1 MGRSTSQ
8 KPLIRADDRSSEFSV
23 LMLRSVHNSCMSKA
37 NTTYWICQA
46 AGWGAYSAIGL
57 TTAVMEHGWRPSIV
71 IGYILFFAYSIGLTH
86 LMRATIRRE
95 GWMTMPLA
103 RLLPR
108 VAVACMAIGIIQS
121 MLVVAIY
128 RAIEGRL
135 DFWSEPSSI
144 IYMFLGVTVVCGMWS
159 TLYIGLTSMRRSRE
173 ARRAEV
179 QMQLALSNAE
189 LRALE
194 AQLNPHFL
202 FNCLNSIRG
211 MISED
216 PAQAR
221 NMVTRLA
228 SILRYSLQR
237 DRQRLAPLAGEMEV
251 VSDYLALEAIRFDD
265 RLRVRVEIDEAARAS
280 SVPPMLLQTLV
291 ENAIKH
297 GIEEAPGGGDVL
309 IRAWVADGKL
319 RVEVENPG
327 TLAASEEDSTR
338 IGLKN
343 ARERLRI
350 LYGERA
356 SLQLVAPSHGR
367 VSATLQIPA
376 AI

>member
-1 MGRSTSQ
+1 M
-8 KPLIRADDRSSEFSV
+8 
-23 LMLRSVHNSCMSKA
+23 HNICMSKA
-37 NTTYWICQA
+37 NASYWICQA
-46 AGWGAYSAIGL
+46 AGWGAYSSIGL
-57 TTAVMEHGWRPSIV
+57 WTAVMEHGWRPSIV

-86 LMRATIRRE
+86 LLRAAMRRE
-95 GWMTMPLA
+95 GWMAMPIS

-108 VAVACMAIGIIQS
+108 VAVACVAIGITQS
-121 MLVVAIY
+121 MLVVAVY
-128 RAIEGRL
+128 RTIEGRL
-135 DFWSEPSSI
+135 DFWSQPSSI
-144 IYMFLGVTVVCGMWS
+144 VYMFLGVTVVCGMWS
-159 TLYIGLTSMRRSRE
+159 TLYIGLTSVRRTRE
-173 ARRAEV
+173 NKRIEM

-194 AQLNPHFL
+194 AQINPHFL

-211 MISED
+211 MIGED
-216 PAQAR
+216 PAQAQD
-221 NMVTRLA
+221 MITRLA

-237 DRQRLAPLAGEMEV
+237 DRQRLTPLAGEMEV

-265 RLRVRVEIDEAARAS
+265 RLRVRVEVDEAARAS
-280 SVPPMLLQTLV
+280 SIPPMLLQTLV

-297 GIEEAPGGGDVL
+297 GIEEVAGGGDVL
-309 IRAWVADGKL
+309 IRARVESGSL

-327 TLAASEEDSTR
+327 TLNAPNVDSMR
-338 IGLKN
+338 IGLAN

-356 SLQLVAPSHGR
+356 SLQLAAPRQGR
-367 VSATLQIPA
+367 VTATLLMPS